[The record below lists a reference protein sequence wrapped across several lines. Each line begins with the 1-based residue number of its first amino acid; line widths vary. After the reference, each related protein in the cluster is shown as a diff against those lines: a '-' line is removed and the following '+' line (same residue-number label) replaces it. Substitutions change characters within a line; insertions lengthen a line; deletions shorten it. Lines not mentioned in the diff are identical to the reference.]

1 MPVPLPTVQN
11 IEDFLQQVE
20 EYVVDTV
27 HSAAPS
33 MPSVRQAFEKL
44 WEDINR
50 FGPWQS
56 LPPLPDLRMPS
67 LGAFEVPPPPPPP
80 PQPHGFCERY
90 ADWASTH
97 PWKTAFIGVG
107 LVGAGVAVGYG
118 GIGAAKARKVR
129 AATSTKSDGE
139 RREVIGERVSRPVP
153 PKSFLIIRSQWY
165 WAATRLWAFHS
176 F

>member
-27 HSAAPS
+27 HSAAPN

-56 LPPLPDLRMPS
+56 LPPLPDIRMPS

-80 PQPHGFCERY
+80 PQPHSLLERS
-90 ADWASTH
+90 ADWACAH

-107 LVGAGVAVGYG
+107 FVGAGVAVGYG
-118 GIGAAKARKVR
+118 GLYLRGAAKARKVR
-129 AATSTKSDGE
+129 AATSSKGDGE
-139 RREVIGERVSRPVP
+139 RRQVIGEHISHPVP
-153 PKSFLIIRSQWY
+153 LS
-165 WAATRLWAFHS
+165 HS
-176 F
+176 